1 MHNIYGLSLK
11 DLEDYFIKKGEKKF
25 KAEQVFMWLY
35 KNRVNS
41 FDEFSNIKKETI
53 ELLKQDFNMD
63 KLQIIKKLEDD
74 STVKYLFNLSDKNK
88 IEAVLMRHDYGNSLC
103 VSSQV
108 GCNMGCSF
116 CESGRLKKVR
126 DLKAYEMVL
135 QILEI
140 EEDLNLRISH
150 VVLMGIGSL

>member
-88 IEAVLMRHDYGNSLC
+88 IEADLMRHD
-103 VSSQV
+103 
-108 GCNMGCSF
+108 
-116 CESGRLKKVR
+116 
-126 DLKAYEMVL
+126 
-135 QILEI
+135 
-140 EEDLNLRISH
+140 
-150 VVLMGIGSL
+150 